1 MEQLK
6 EQELKYDIIDT
17 QYNLKKFFKLIY
29 RDIDF
34 KEESIRVFQ
43 NNNNNYKKESTYSK
57 VLFFNDID
65 ELIKFSTNKYIRQN
79 NTYFNLATTDGE
91 GGAEEHL
98 KYRYCLGFDFDKKDN
113 PGLTAKDILN
123 KFKKLKIHYHALVD
137 SGNGYHVY
145 VCINKTSNLKMVD
158 EVQKELIK
166 RLGADKE
173 ADLKTQILRVP
184 YTFNIK
190 DYPKRVKIITMDDR
204 NSDQFRPY
212 NIEFL
217 YKKNCIQ
224 VGTHEEGIQS
234 KYILNNTNIP
244 NCIKSVIE
252 NGSEEG
258 NRYKDLQNI
267 VVALRQRNKT
277 LGEITQVCKEWA
289 LKSNYDDNLNYRVEN
304 IYYNKHGLEL
314 NCKECLEFDS
324 CYSKVISNFEFKED
338 EQIIT
343 LSETNMNKL
352 KKSNRKGVKI
362 MKSNDLLVYCILKN
376 HNDGLTREELLN
388 ELTYTKK
395 KVVKNVALSE
405 RTLKDTLKSLEEN
418 GFIEVI
424 RGVKKLGIKD
434 IYKLK
439 EERSKVELT
448 YNISFSVAYECI
460 KGNIST
466 EELRL
471 YNYMRYLHHKKQRE
485 DVKALKG
492 NLFQVNQIDLAKELG
507 VTQGRISAMINNLLD
522 EKILSIWYRQ
532 PSKNNGFDFNIYRL
546 NY

>member
-1 MEQLK
+1 MEQL
-6 EQELKYDIIDT
+6 ELRHDIIDT
-17 QYNLKKFFKLIY
+17 QYSLKKFFKLIY

-34 KEESIRVFQ
+34 KEEYIRVFQ
-43 NNNNNYKKESTYSK
+43 NNNTYKKESTYSK

-91 GGAEEHL
+91 GGSEEYL
-98 KYRYCLGFDFDKKDN
+98 RYRYCLGFDFDKKDN

-123 KFKKLKIHYHALVD
+123 KFKKLKIHYHALID

-145 VCINKTSNLKMVD
+145 VCINRTSNLKMVN

-166 RLGADKE
+166 RLGADKK

-204 NSDQFRPY
+204 NSHEFRPY

-234 KYILNNTNIP
+234 KYIFNNTNIP
-244 NCIKSVIE
+244 NCIKNIIE

-277 LGEITQVCKEWA
+277 LGEIKEVCKEWS
-289 LKSNYDDNLNYRVEN
+289 LKSNYNDNLNYRIEN
-304 IYYNKHGLEL
+304 IYNNKQGLEL

-324 CYSKVISNFEFKED
+324 CYNKIISNFEFKED
-338 EQIIT
+338 EKIIT

-352 KKSNRKGVKI
+352 KKSNRKGAKI

-376 HNDGLTREELLN
+376 HYDGLTREELVN

-395 KVVKNVALSE
+395 KVVKNVALGE

-424 RGVKKLGIKD
+424 KGVKKLGIKD

-439 EERSKVELT
+439 EDRAKVELK
-448 YNISFSVAYECI
+448 YNISFGATYECI

-471 YNYMRYLHHKKQRE
+471 YNYMRYLHHKRQRE

-507 VTQGRISAMINNLLD
+507 VTQGRISVMISNLID
-522 EKILSIWYRQ
+522 EKLLSIWYRQ
-532 PSKNNGFDFNIYRL
+532 SSKNNGFDFNIYRL